1 MRFTTPNKAVDAYV
15 QGWYCHATCMCRI
28 LCWAYSKRHHYCEK
42 RFDLIGVLQRARGG
56 GLLQSDGFH
65 AARLGLSAYDDYS
78 SLCQNREKNR
88 LEDSDLR

>member
-1 MRFTTPNKAVDAYV
+1 MISTEILACYCVIFAHRAENGKA
-15 QGWYCHATCMCRI
+15 
-28 LCWAYSKRHHYCEK
+28 EK
-42 RFDLIGVLQRARGG
+42 VRLSYRFDLIGVLQRARGG